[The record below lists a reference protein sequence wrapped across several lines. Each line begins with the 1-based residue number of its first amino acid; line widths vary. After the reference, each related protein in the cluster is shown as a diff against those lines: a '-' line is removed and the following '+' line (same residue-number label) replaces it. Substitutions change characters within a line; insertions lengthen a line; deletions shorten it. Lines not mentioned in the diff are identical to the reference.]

1 MPVRAVRAG
10 ADFVEINNGG
20 KIIRATEADL
30 WAGNKKNTA
39 LAFQGFLQKGL
50 DVIQVIADLPADDP
64 DKTTDP
70 KLARGE
76 RMFWGDSDGKI
87 QANPSKNDQLVSR
100 SVIVESVTWDGTV
113 YVPALRRA
121 RI

>member
-1 MPVRAVRAG
+1 MPVTAVRAG
-10 ADFVEINNGG
+10 ADFVEINDGG

-30 WAGNKKNTA
+30 WAGNKAKTA
-39 LAFQGFLQKGL
+39 AAFQAFLQKGL
-50 DVIQVIADLPADDP
+50 SVIQPIAGLPGDDD

-76 RMFWGDSDGKI
+76 RMFYGDSEGVV

-100 SVIVESVTWDGTV
+100 SVIVESITWTGNV
-113 YVPALRRA
+113 YHPVLRRA
-121 RI
+121 R

>member
-1 MPVRAVRAG
+1 MPVRAVKAG

-30 WAGNKKNTA
+30 WAGNKAKTA
-39 LAFQGFLQKGL
+39 AAFQAFLQKGL
-50 DVIQVIADLPADDP
+50 SVIQPIAGLPSDDI

-76 RMFWGDSDGKI
+76 RMFYGDSDGKI
-87 QANPSKNDQLVSR
+87 QSNPSKNDQLVSR
-100 SVIVESVTWDGTV
+100 SVIVESVVWDGTV

-121 RI
+121 R

>member
-1 MPVRAVRAG
+1 MPVRAVSAG
-10 ADFVEINNGG
+10 PEFVEINDGG
-20 KIIRATEADL
+20 KIIRATEAAQ

-39 LAFQGFLQKGL
+39 AVFQAFLQKGL
-50 DVIQVIADLPADDP
+50 DVIQAIADLPTDDP

-70 KLARGE
+70 KLAMGE

-100 SVIVESVTWDGTV
+100 SVIVESITWDGER
-113 YVPALRRA
+113 YVPTLRRA
-121 RI
+121 RV